1 MEVVLITNP
10 EVSVYLEKSGSSS
23 PLGYPAKCTLK
34 LFFLFY
40 AQTLDGFE
48 DRWLSQFGNPAIA
61 SLIVIYRHPYL
72 AQGLGFGEFQDL
84 DGGTSSNIPS
94 SRYTRINRIALR
106 HTVPLTRDFL
116 AGITNRYYFF
126 IASRFGSSI
135 TYAAESLGSQIA
147 RPAPTSLG

>member
-1 MEVVLITNP
+1 
-10 EVSVYLEKSGSSS
+10 
-23 PLGYPAKCTLK
+23 
-34 LFFLFY
+34 
-40 AQTLDGFE
+40 
-48 DRWLSQFGNPAIA
+48 
-61 SLIVIYRHPYL
+61 
-72 AQGLGFGEFQDL
+72 QGLGFGEFQDL

-116 AGITNRYYFF
+116 AGITNHYYSF
-126 IASRFGSSI
+126 IASRFGLSI